1 LQQALAHSRFCN
13 AAGTVAET
21 VFTDIQAM
29 ATDIDK
35 LNMTVP
41 PSPATSVSMYHSD
54 MQTAS
59 NTSMNSGAVHDDSSR
74 LSTPISK
81 RQRLS
86 PLELPDFPA
95 QEPCSAQ
102 AHRLSDDGRHH
113 MQSPHDTPQ
122 AQRLKDAHDKPPVSP
137 NDSCFGMDLRKAA
150 LLRSLM
156 LATEGPTSC
165 AIPQHKRQIS
175 AQKGKGKAKGKLTQ
189 MQRMMPAPTTDS
201 ASMEVDCMSDRS
213 SVSPDTA
220 SSNVFVAPAQCL
232 NLPVQDKDIYS
243 KPANGSLFQ
252 CIL

>member
-1 LQQALAHSRFCN
+1 M
-13 AAGTVAET
+13 AET

-59 NTSMNSGAVHDDSSR
+59 NTSMNSGAMHDDSSR
-74 LSTPISK
+74 LSTPTSK

>member
-1 LQQALAHSRFCN
+1 
-13 AAGTVAET
+13 
-21 VFTDIQAM
+21 M

-165 AIPQHKRQIS
+165 AIPQHKRQNS

-220 SSNVFVAPAQCL
+220 SSNVSMAPAQCL